1 MKKIALS
8 LVMLGLL
15 VLVGCASKPTAV
27 VYDATS
33 WEDMV
38 PATCKNFFDGCNQCM
53 RMPDSDV
60 AACTK
65 MFCEIYAEP
74 YCLDEDVVET
84 EPVVESSS
92 DIRAL
97 YIGLSVEDAMAQA
110 EANDTLFRVVQEDGE
125 PLAVTMDYRPGRL
138 NATVEDGIVVS
149 VEVE

>member
-1 MKKIALS
+1 
-8 LVMLGLL
+8 
-15 VLVGCASKPTAV
+15 
-27 VYDATS
+27 
-33 WEDMV
+33 
-38 PATCKNFFDGCNQCM
+38 
-53 RMPDSDV
+53 MPDSDV